1 MKLVTPGCS
10 LSPIQTWPRWSYEL
24 LWEELF
30 YKGYD
35 KDKLLP
41 GSNHIHIAKGGR
53 GNTVNAHQL
62 NRHIINQGL
71 DNTYVIWQLS
81 GWQRLEVLADEKY
94 VQLVKTM
101 FPDKQK
107 FTLESPAM
115 FTDTKI
121 VSGWGGQVHEN
132 LVTSFNATLE
142 NVVALICLCAMQ
154 CQVIVFR
161 GWTGAVP
168 DDIWTK
174 ITDRF
179 DQFGVIYTDF
189 GYVDWV
195 KSNGD
200 DMQQDELHPNE
211 KGAEKFFD
219 NILKPYIR
227 QWNIHAN

>member
-1 MKLVTPGCS
+1 MKLVTMGCS
-10 LSPIQTWPRWSYEL
+10 LSPMDTWPRWSYRL

-30 YKGYD
+30 YKGYN
-35 KDKLLP
+35 KDVLYP
-41 GSNHIHIAKGGR
+41 ESNHIHIAKGGR

-62 NRHIINQGL
+62 NRHILNQGL
-71 DNTYVIWQLS
+71 NNTYIIWQLS
-81 GWQRLEVLADEKY
+81 GWQRLEVITDEAVPNQHFK
-94 VQLVKTM
+94 
-101 FPDKQK
+101 
-107 FTLESPAM
+107 LESPAM

-121 VSGWGGQVHEN
+121 ISGWGGNDFEN
-132 LVTSFNATLE
+132 IVTSFNAALE
-142 NVVALICLCAMQ
+142 NIVALICLCAMQ

-168 DDIWTK
+168 DDMWKTV
-174 ITDRF
+174 TDRF

-211 KGAEKFFD
+211 KGAKKFFD
-219 NILKPYIR
+219 NVLKPYIR